1 MLIEINMQK
10 VWEFTEAWTIKE
22 LVIKELVIKELALAN
37 GLRIQWMI
45 WNPIYTDSVL
55 LNPFNSIPHDERI
68 QTEDD

>member
-22 LVIKELVIKELALAN
+22 LVIKELALAN

-45 WNPIYTDSVL
+45 WNSIYTDSVL